1 MVTGFEFLIKL
12 VINFSEYSVSTCIL
26 NFTLQ
31 NNLLIPCQLFKC
43 FLLFLISN
51 TILDKVNRYLLQ
63 LSYKGTRY
71 FGWQKQPNEI
81 TVQEVIEK
89 TLSTVLR
96 EDIGVVGA
104 GRTDTGVHASFYV
117 LHFDVSVE
125 IQDPEKLL
133 YHLNRFL
140 PDDIAIQKIKKAD
153 NDFHARFSAVSRTY
167 KYYISTVKDPFTTET
182 SYQFTVPL
190 DVEKMNEAAKTLFE
204 YTDFT
209 SFAKLHTDVKTNNCK
224 IFQAEWKRQGEQL
237 IFTIKAD
244 RFLRNMV
251 RAIVGTLLE
260 VGKGKMTIEDFRK
273 IIEKKDRGAAGTSAL
288 PQGLFLVDIGYNS

>member
-1 MVTGFEFLIKL
+1 M
-12 VINFSEYSVSTCIL
+12 
-26 NFTLQ
+26 Q
-31 NNLLIPCQLFKC
+31 
-43 FLLFLISN
+43 
-51 TILDKVNRYLLQ
+51 RYFLQ

-71 FGWQKQPNEI
+71 FGWQRQPNAI
-81 TVQEVIEK
+81 SVQEVIEK

-96 EDIGVVGA
+96 ENVAVVGA

-117 LHFDVSVE
+117 LHFDVSTE
-125 IQDPEKLL
+125 IQKPEKLV

-140 PDDIAIQKIKKAD
+140 PDDIAIQKIKKVS
-153 NDFHARFSAVSRTY
+153 NDFHARFNAVSRTY
-167 KYYISTVKDPFTTET
+167 KYYISTVKSPFSTET

-204 YTDFT
+204 YNDFT

-224 IFQAEWKRQGEQL
+224 IFQAEWEKFGYQL
-237 IFTIKAD
+237 VFTIKAD

-260 VGKGKMTIEDFRK
+260 VGKGKITIDDFRK
-273 IIEKKDRGAAGTSAL
+273 IIESKNRGSAGTSVPAH
-288 PQGLFLVDIGYNS
+288 GLFLVDIEYP

>member
-1 MVTGFEFLIKL
+1 MH
-12 VINFSEYSVSTCIL
+12 
-26 NFTLQ
+26 
-31 NNLLIPCQLFKC
+31 
-43 FLLFLISN
+43 
-51 TILDKVNRYLLQ
+51 RYFLQ

-71 FGWQKQPNEI
+71 FGWQRQPNAI
-81 TVQEVIEK
+81 SVQEVIEK

-96 EDIGVVGA
+96 EDIAVVGA

-117 LHFDVSVE
+117 AHFDVANE
-125 IQDPEKLL
+125 IAEPEKLL

-140 PDDIAIQKIKKAD
+140 PDDIAIQKIKKV
-153 NDFHARFSAVSRTY
+153 NSDFHARFSAVSRTY
-167 KYYISTVKDPFTTET
+167 KYYISVIKDPFTTDT

-190 DVEKMNEAAKTLFE
+190 DIEKMNEAAKMLFE

-224 IFQAEWKRQGEQL
+224 IFQAEWETENNQL
-237 IFTIKAD
+237 VFTIKAD

-260 VGKGKMTIEDFRK
+260 VGKGKITVDDFRE
-273 IIEKKDRGAAGTSAL
+273 IIEMKNRGAAGTSAP
-288 PQGLFLVDIGYNS
+288 PQGLFLVDIGYTA